1 MYYRNFLPS
10 GNSSEE
16 WFSCRR
22 NLLFCRS
29 YSEFLHNSRPAQKLE
44 PIEQEYIEILSI
56 LNISCSPIR
65 ILNSD
70 TWWNEKD
77 KFDNIIIWAKIERG
91 LNHHFNCIRLDF
103 FIFCT
108 CSYLENDCLLPPF
121 RSYPLLRP
129 NNGCTKNFISRP
141 IIYRSA
147 RKKKTIIIPR

>member
-1 MYYRNFLPS
+1 MVFLSEKLALLPIILRIS
-10 GNSSEE
+10 AQLQTSSKTGTN
-16 WFSCRR
+16 RIR
-22 NLLFCRS
+22 VLKNV
-29 YSEFLHNSRPAQKLE
+29 
-44 PIEQEYIEILSI
+44 LSI

-70 TWWNEKD
+70 TWLNEKD

-108 CSYLENDCLLPPF
+108 CSNPENDCLLPPF

-129 NNGCTKNFISRP
+129 NNGCTKKFISRP
-141 IIYRSA
+141 IIHRSA
-147 RKKKTIIIPR
+147 HKKKTIIIPR

>member
-1 MYYRNFLPS
+1 M
-10 GNSSEE
+10 
-16 WFSCRR
+16 
-22 NLLFCRS
+22 
-29 YSEFLHNSRPAQKLE
+29 
-44 PIEQEYIEILSI
+44 ILSPPCIIGTFCPLGI
-56 LNISCSPIR
+56 LLKNGFPVGETCSSADHTQNFCTTPDQ
-65 ILNSD
+65 LEN
-70 TWWNEKD
+70 WNQQNKNTLKCFVHSKHFLLSHED
-77 KFDNIIIWAKIERG
+77 IKFKHMVIIWAKIERG

-141 IIYRSA
+141 IIYRTA

>member
-44 PIEQEYIEILSI
+44 PIEKEYLKCFAHSKHFLLSHEDI
-56 LNISCSPIR
+56 
-65 ILNSD
+65 
-70 TWWNEKD
+70 
-77 KFDNIIIWAKIERG
+77 KFKHMVIIWAKIERG

>member
-44 PIEQEYIEILSI
+44 PIEKEYLKCFVHSKHFLLSHEDI
-56 LNISCSPIR
+56 
-65 ILNSD
+65 
-70 TWWNEKD
+70 
-77 KFDNIIIWAKIERG
+77 KFKHMVIIWAKIERG